1 MDKRHILALLSLIAR
16 IGNAAAL
23 GPAEPETYCFT
34 YISTFLELAPLPT
47 PTVRLNA
54 IATVIGGTTVT
65 IRATNSMA
73 PDIVTV
79 IGGTTVSVLN
89 AVGGTIANA
98 PGVGTTANIPSV
110 RGGTTVSVLNAIGG
124 IATNIP
130 SVIGGTTANT
140 QSVRGGTTVNVQ
152 NAIGGAVTNAQSIIG
167 GTTVTATPTAT
178 NAIASPPSP
187 ISAGANSGSIIF
199 FVFPAPGASK
209 RGLQKRAYGGFLS
222 NDPTS
227 NRDSC
232 ESASI
237 FTISLGQL
245 LNAGSST
252 FYSPGDSFRQ
262 VLNAGIP
269 PVNAITGGFD
279 IVGGVLRFVNSSL
292 PNGEANICQV
302 STGQVY
308 LTFGSMGPDSCQPSI
323 LYAYPGV
330 TKSSNNNKILCVN
343 RIIYVNSDF
352 YISRNVYFLNIHIYI
367 LDRDIYIFG
376 ICYSYTNNWFLFRSD
391 QSIYYVRRTPVYELL

>member
-16 IGNAAAL
+16 LGNAAAL

-130 SVIGGTTANT
+130 
-140 QSVRGGTTVNVQ
+140 R
-152 NAIGGAVTNAQSIIG
+152 
-167 GTTVTATPTAT
+167 
-178 NAIASPPSP
+178 
-187 ISAGANSGSIIF
+187 
-199 FVFPAPGASK
+199 ASK

-279 IVGGVLRFVNSSL
+279 IVGGVLRFANSSL

-308 LTFGSMGPDSCQPSI
+308 LTFGSTGPGSCQPSI
-323 LYAYPGV
+323 LYAYPGE
-330 TKSSNNNKILCVN
+330 ILCVN
-343 RIIYVNSDF
+343 KIIYVNNDF
-352 YISRNVYFLNIHIYI
+352 YIGRDVYFLNIHIYI
-367 LDRDIYIFG
+367 FDRDIYIFG